1 MAADYYW
8 KEMNEAEIKLG
19 FELLILTDKYV
30 PDEVLDIVLQYPQ
43 WIPNTPC
50 VTFYAQNEDGKNT
63 EDISGIGL
71 FVPIGSE
78 RIKIS
83 LEDYNELK
91 ERSDKR
97 FKTAIKRDV
106 LAKAIFLNIMMMKTE
121 ARVSGFLPEACVY
134 LGLEDGWCKRDFLKM
149 GSILSTIR
157 NLKYEGYDIKKIKY
171 VDLWKEWNEKA
182 RNKRKK

>member
-1 MAADYYW
+1 M
-8 KEMNEAEIKLG
+8 G

-97 FKTAIKRDV
+97 FKTAIKRHQKNKICR
-106 LAKAIFLNIMMMKTE
+106 LME
-121 ARVSGFLPEACVY
+121 RVERKS
-134 LGLEDGWCKRDFLKM
+134 
-149 GSILSTIR
+149 
-157 NLKYEGYDIKKIKY
+157 KK
-171 VDLWKEWNEKA
+171 
-182 RNKRKK
+182 